1 MKIAKDVTIIGL
13 NDVMA
18 YSKRAYLDKKDLQGL
33 KQEEFNP
40 EDFLVKL
47 NPESEREKSGIKV
60 IFEDE
65 ESSLFVSLNLTKS
78 NFQNILKH
86 FGDKEDYFL
95 REDGSIRLNGK
106 AQNFVAGW
114 FKNAAYDLNYL
125 KADADKNGII
135 QGKEN
140 NNLYLYNVIYTPDNP
155 KGGANDLIRQLY
167 ITTGGKSIAGDDGEE
182 RDLESALNALLY
194 FDKNADGKITV
205 LEAEGSKDRI
215 LANAQ
220 AMFDN
225 GSSVSKTLLQKL
237 KKMQEEIDNAS
248 DEQED
253 SDIKNKALDQGLSAL
268 NMQELLEFK
277 QKYPDEY
284 EKLKQKDLEDLSK
297 NLSLDLQKEMDYG
310 SLSIIDKLA

>member
-18 YSKRAYLDKKDLQGL
+18 YSKRAYLDKKDFQDL

-47 NPESEREKSGIKV
+47 DSKREKSGIKV

-135 QGKEN
+135 KGKEN
-140 NNLYLYNVIYTPDNP
+140 NNLYLYNLTITPDNP

-167 ITTGGKSIAGDDGEE
+167 ITTGGKSKVGDDGKE
-182 RDLESALNALLY
+182 RDLESALNALLT

-205 LEAEGSKDRI
+205 LEIEGSKDRI
-215 LANAQ
+215 LADAQ
-220 AMFDN
+220 TMFDN
-225 GSSVSKTLLQKL
+225 GNSVSKTLLQKL

-268 NMQELLEFK
+268 NMQELLKFK

-297 NLSLDLQKEMDYG
+297 NLSFDLQKEIDYG
-310 SLSIIDKLA
+310 SLEIIDKLV